1 MPMSRSW
8 RCGGAHVYCEKPLTH
23 DIAEARLVAQVAKET
38 RVATQMGNQGH
49 ARDTIR
55 ETCEW
60 IWDGAIGQVRE
71 VHAWVPTSR
80 WTAGLVGKPKEGKP
94 VPPGLNWD
102 LWLGPADPVPF
113 HPVYAPVSWRDFWS
127 FGCGAL
133 GDFGCHDLDAAC
145 WAFDLRAPQSVEV
158 LPAGSTDPD
167 IVPHGEIGYF
177 HFARRDDKPALK
189 IVWYSGGLLPD
200 APEELPAGTRLPKRG
215 VLFIG
220 DKGKMLC
227 EGAGGQPRLLPFEK
241 TDEYKKPAPTLP
253 RSKGHHREWLDAI
266 KGGPAAISQFEY
278 AARLTEIVL
287 LGVASLRIGKKLYW
301 DPVALTAAGQPE
313 AQAVFKGR
321 YRAGWEL
328 P

>member
-1 MPMSRSW
+1 M
-8 RCGGAHVYCEKPLTH
+8 
-23 DIAEARLVAQVAKET
+23 
-38 RVATQMGNQGH
+38 
-49 ARDTIR
+49 
-55 ETCEW
+55 
-60 IWDGAIGQVRE
+60 
-71 VHAWVPTSR
+71 
-80 WTAGLVGKPKEGKP
+80 
-94 VPPGLNWD
+94 
-102 LWLGPADPVPF
+102 
-113 HPVYAPVSWRDFWS
+113 
-127 FGCGAL
+127 
-133 GDFGCHDLDAAC
+133 
-145 WAFDLRAPQSVEV
+145 
-158 LPAGSTDPD
+158 
-167 IVPHGEIGYF
+167 
-177 HFARRDDKPALK
+177 
-189 IVWYSGGLLPD
+189 
-200 APEELPAGTRLPKRG
+200 
-215 VLFIG
+215 G

-227 EGAGGQPRLLPFEK
+227 EGAGGRPRLLPFEK